1 MGDKSAAVY
10 SYLLNH
16 YPQKDVTMADE
27 PAIVITCYD
36 SGQNFIGAIRFYPKD
51 RVQSSTVTS
60 DKKFNFLMSY
70 DIDRFQDIYASIRN
84 EKPVNVLY
92 GWDDSTLFIT
102 SGQIQA
108 GKGQPGQ

>member
-1 MGDKSAAVY
+1 MGDKSVTVY

-16 YPQKDVTMADE
+16 YPQKDVTTDE
-27 PAIVITCYD
+27 TAIGISCYD
-36 SGQNFIGAIRFYPKD
+36 SGQKFIGAIRFYPKD
-51 RVQSSTVTS
+51 RVLSSTVTS
-60 DKKFNFLMSY
+60 DFNFLMNY

-84 EKPVNVLY
+84 EKPINVLY
-92 GWDDSTLFIT
+92 VWDDSTLLII